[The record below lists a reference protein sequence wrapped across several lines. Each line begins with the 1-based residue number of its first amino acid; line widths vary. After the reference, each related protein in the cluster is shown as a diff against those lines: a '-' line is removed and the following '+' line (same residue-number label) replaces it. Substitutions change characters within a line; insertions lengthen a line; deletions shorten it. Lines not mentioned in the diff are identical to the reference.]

1 MSTTPGPTGGHPI
14 TPGDVRQAA
23 DRMRGHLVETPLVHS
38 RTLSAITGAD
48 LYLKLENLQ
57 YTASFK
63 DRGSLN
69 RLLQLDAEERTRGV
83 LAVSAGNHAQ
93 GVAHHAG
100 RLGIPATIVMPR
112 FTPNV
117 KVANTRALGAEVVLE
132 GDDFPSAA
140 RHAQRLRED
149 GGLVF
154 VAPYDDPA
162 VIAGQ
167 GTVALEMLAAEPEL
181 DVLVVPVGGGGLI
194 AGMAVAARDL
204 RPGIEVV
211 GVQSARWP
219 GTHLMKHTGDT
230 DGVEGGQTIADG
242 IAVSKPGE
250 LTAPI
255 IRDLVDEV
263 RLVDEP
269 GIEAAIAMLIE
280 IEKTVAEGAGA
291 IALAAVRAEPERF
304 AGRRVGLVV
313 SGGNIDTRLLA
324 NVLQRELIRSRRLS
338 RLSVDLRDVPGELAA
353 VSSILGH
360 AGANIVE
367 VSHQRMWSD
376 VIATAAVLDL
386 AIETRDADHAHDV
399 AERLRAAGYRVRPE
413 T

>member
-1 MSTTPGPTGGHPI
+1 MSAEHVI
-14 TPGDVRQAA
+14 TANDVRAAA
-23 DRMRGHLVETPLVHS
+23 DRMRGHLVDTPLVHS
-38 RTLSAITGAD
+38 RTLSAITGAE

-69 RLLQLDAEERTRGV
+69 RLLQLDPEQRERGV

-93 GVAHHAG
+93 GVAYHAG

-140 RHAQRLRED
+140 RHAEEILADR
-149 GGLVF
+149 GLVF
-154 VAPYDDPA
+154 VAPYDDAA

-167 GTVALEMLAAEPEL
+167 GTVALEMLDEQPDL
-181 DVLVVPVGGGGLI
+181 DILVVPVGGGGLI
-194 AGMAVAARDL
+194 AGMAVAARSL
-204 RPGIEVV
+204 RPDIELV
-211 GVQSARWP
+211 GVQSERWP
-219 GTHLMKHTGDT
+219 GTHRLKHDDEIGYDHEGT
-230 DGVEGGQTIADG
+230 VGGQTIAEG
-242 IAVSKPGE
+242 IAVSRAGQ

-255 IRDLVDEV
+255 IRDLVNHV
-263 RLVDEP
+263 RLVGEP
-269 GIEAAIAMLIE
+269 AIEAAIAKLIE
-280 IEKTVAEGAGA
+280 IEKTVVEGAGA
-291 IALAAVRAEPERF
+291 IALAAVLSEPEHYRDKKL
-304 AGRRVGLVV
+304 GLVL

-324 NVLQRELIRSRRLS
+324 NVLQRELIRSGRLS
-338 RLSVDLRDVPGELAA
+338 RISVDLRDVPGELAS
-353 VSSILGH
+353 VSSIVGN

-386 AIETRDADHAHDV
+386 AIETRDEQHSSEVADQ
-399 AERLRAAGYRVRPE
+399 LREAGYRVRPA

>member
-1 MSTTPGPTGGHPI
+1 MSGHVI
-14 TPGDVRQAA
+14 TASDIAA
-23 DRMRGHLVETPLVHS
+23 AAGRMDGHLVHTPLVHS

-48 LYLKLENLQ
+48 VWLKLENLQ

-69 RLLQLDAEERTRGV
+69 RLLQLNDDERARGV

-93 GVAHHAG
+93 GVAYHAG

-117 KVANTRALGAEVVLE
+117 KVSNTRALGAEVVLA

-140 RHAQRLRED
+140 DHARELLD
-149 GGLVF
+149 ERGHVF
-154 VAPYDDPA
+154 VPPFDDAA

-167 GTVALEMLAAEPEL
+167 GTIAAEMLDAQPDL

-194 AGMAVAARDL
+194 AGMAVAAKAR
-204 RPGIEVV
+204 RPDIEII
-211 GVQSARWP
+211 GVQSERWP
-219 GTHLMKHTGDT
+219 GTHLLKHDDDEAGT
-230 DGVEGGQTIADG
+230 VGGQTIAEG
-242 IAVSKPGE
+242 IAVARAGD

-255 IRDLVDEV
+255 IRDLVSEV
-263 RLVDEP
+263 RLVPEP
-269 GIEAAIAMLIE
+269 AIESAIATLIE
-280 IEKTVAEGAGA
+280 IEKTVVEGAGA
-291 IALAAVRAEPERF
+291 ISLAALQTEPERY
-304 AGRRVGLVV
+304 AGQSVGLVV

-324 NVLQRELIRSRRLS
+324 NVLQRELIRTGRLS
-338 RLSVDLRDVPGELAA
+338 RLSVDLRDVPGELAT
-353 VSSILGH
+353 VSSIVGEH
-360 AGANIVE
+360 GANIVE

-386 AIETRDADHAHDV
+386 AIETRDADHARDV
-399 AERLRAAGYRVRPE
+399 AGGLRAAGYRVRPE
-413 T
+413 